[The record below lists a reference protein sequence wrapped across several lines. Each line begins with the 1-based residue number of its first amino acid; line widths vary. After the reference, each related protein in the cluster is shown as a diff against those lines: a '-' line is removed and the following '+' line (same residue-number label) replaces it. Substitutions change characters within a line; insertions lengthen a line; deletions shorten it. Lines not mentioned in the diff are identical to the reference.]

1 MKRALIPALI
11 FLAACGNPQGEVQ
24 LTGSTP
30 LRPQDKDIRGVR
42 GYCGA
47 CGKTLDYGA
56 KKCAGKKCGAVLTWK
71 DTVDCSFCGATGKCK
86 ACDLLGQKDQ
96 ACFNCNGEGQ
106 LIFQGTAKECQQCE
120 ASGTCR
126 ICKEQPGSCDACGGS
141 KQLNQGQIQEYSKP
155 RGAHPDT
162 E

>member
-1 MKRALIPALI
+1 MKRALIPALL

-30 LRPQDKDIRGVR
+30 LRPQDKDLRGVR

-47 CGKTLDYGA
+47 CGTTVQYGA
-56 KKCAGKKCGAVLTWK
+56 KKCAGKKCGVSLQWK
-71 DTVDCSFCGATGKCK
+71 DTADCSFCGRTGACK

-96 ACFNCNGEGQ
+96 ACFNCKGDGY
-106 LIFQGTAKECQQCE
+106 LIYQGRNTSCSQCE
-120 ASGTCR
+120 GTGSCR
-126 ICKEQPGSCDACGGS
+126 ICKDKPGTCDACGGS
-141 KQLNQGQIQEYSKP
+141 KELTQGQIREFTEPKS
-155 RGAHPDT
+155 AAPDS